1 MTSDN
6 EQKLF
11 STAKTL
17 VREIAKFGITCDIAA
32 LERLHAFT
40 SILTRKM
47 LRLQHSIEFTKALT
61 ESRRDQYI
69 EAGNKIEKL
78 DQCSTGRRKSMTYA
92 LMTIGSIFSK
102 DAFDLEN
109 EPI

>member
-6 EQKLF
+6 ERKLF

-17 VREIAKFGITCDIAA
+17 VREIAKFRMTRDTAA
-32 LERLHAFT
+32 SERLHA
-40 SILTRKM
+40 
-47 LRLQHSIEFTKALT
+47 FTKALT

-78 DQCSTGRRKSMTYA
+78 DQCGTGRRKSMTYA

-109 EPI
+109 